1 MRLLAKNTWLVIF
14 VAIVISFAWPGFG
27 EILNPYLNIFLMVLM
42 FLSCL
47 DIDLKEF
54 IKALEDFK
62 IQFLILLIVHLV
74 SPLIVLVF
82 LKGFL
87 SEEIF
92 LGLILASVIPAGRA
106 SVFLVSIYG
115 GKPET
120 SLVISSISNALS
132 PIVVPFLV
140 WLFAKTSIKINPV
153 EMGTTILWLVAVPIL
168 AAILVRWIGL
178 AKYLVKQ
185 ASGLSVIFLFLI
197 IIGII
202 SPIRQVIL
210 DNWEKSIWLIVIVI
224 GLISFDF
231 WLGWKIGKTKADK
244 ITLAVTASYKNYTL
258 GTLVALS
265 LFNPV
270 VALPSIIYTITNNL
284 MLVPIQILTKRNKN
298 PSVTS

>member
-1 MRLLAKNTWLVIF
+1 MRLLTKNTWLVIF
-14 VAIVISFAWPGFG
+14 IAIVISFVLPSFG
-27 EILNPYLNIFLMVLM
+27 KILNPYLNIFLMILM

-54 IKALEDFK
+54 VKALKNFK
-62 IQFLILLIVHLV
+62 IQFLILLVVHLV
-74 SPLIVLVF
+74 SPLIVLIF
-82 LKGFL
+82 LKRFL

-115 GKPET
+115 GNPET

-140 WLFAKTSIKINPV
+140 WLFAKTSIKINPL
-153 EMGTTILWLVAVPIL
+153 EMGTTILWLVAVPIA
-168 AAILVRWIGL
+168 AAILARWLGL
-178 AKYLVKQ
+178 VKHLVKQ

-210 DNWEKSIWLIVIVI
+210 DNWEKSIWLILIVI
-224 GLISFDF
+224 SLISFDF

-244 ITLAVTASYKNYTL
+244 ITLAITASYKNYTL

-284 MLVPIQILTKRNKN
+284 MLVPIQILTKENK
-298 PSVTS
+298 VK

>member
-1 MRLLAKNTWLVIF
+1 MRLLVKNTWLVIF
-14 VAIVISFAWPGFG
+14 IAIIISFVVPIFG
-27 EILNPYLNIFLMVLM
+27 ERLRPFLNVFLMILM

-47 DIDLKEF
+47 DIDLKQF
-54 IKALEDFK
+54 VVALKDFK
-62 IQFLILLIVHLV
+62 IQLLILLVIHFV
-74 SPLIVLVF
+74 SPLIVLIF

-120 SLVISSISNALS
+120 ALVISSISNAFS
-132 PIVVPFLV
+132 PIVVPVLV
-140 WLFAKTSIKINPV
+140 WLFARTSIKINPA
-153 EMGTTILWLVAVPIL
+153 EMGVTIFWLVAIPIL
-168 AAILVRWIGL
+168 AAILVRWMGL
-178 AKYLVKQ
+178 AKYLIKQ
-185 ASGLSVIFLFLI
+185 ASGLSVMFLFLI

-210 DNWEKSIWLIVIVI
+210 DNWERSMWLILIVI

-231 WLGWKIGKTKADK
+231 WLGWKIGKTKEDK
-244 ITLAVTASYKNYTL
+244 ITLAVTSSYKNYTL
-258 GTLVALS
+258 GTLVALN
-265 LFNPV
+265 LFNPM

-284 MLVPIQILTKRNKN
+284 MLIPIQILTKRR
-298 PSVTS
+298 

>member
-1 MRLLAKNTWLVIF
+1 MKLLAKNTWLVIF
-14 VAIVISFAWPGFG
+14 LAIIISFAAPSLG
-27 EILNPYLNIFLMVLM
+27 EGLNPYLNIFLMVLM

-54 IKALEDFK
+54 VEALKDFK
-62 IQFLILLIVHLV
+62 IQALILAIVHLV
-74 SPLIVLVF
+74 SPLIVLIF
-82 LKGFL
+82 LKSFL

-120 SLVISSISNALS
+120 SLVISTISNALS

-140 WLFAKTSIKINPV
+140 WLFAKTSIEINPV
-153 EMGTTILWLVAVPIL
+153 SMGTTILWLVAVPIA
-168 AAILVRWIGL
+168 AAILTRSLGL

-197 IIGII
+197 IMGII
-202 SPIRQVIL
+202 SPIRQVIF
-210 DNWEKSIWLIVIVI
+210 DNWEKSIFLILIVI

-231 WLGWKIGKTKADK
+231 WLGWKIGKTKEDK

-265 LFNPV
+265 LFNPI

-284 MLVPIQILTKRNKN
+284 MLVPIQILTRKNK
-298 PSVTS
+298 VK

>member
-1 MRLLAKNTWLVIF
+1 MKLLAKNTWLVIF
-14 VAIVISFAWPGFG
+14 LAIIISFAAPSLG
-27 EILNPYLNIFLMVLM
+27 EGLNPYLNIFLMVLM

-54 IKALEDFK
+54 VEALKDFK
-62 IQFLILLIVHLV
+62 IQALILAIVHLV
-74 SPLIVLVF
+74 SPLIVLIF
-82 LKGFL
+82 LKSFL

-120 SLVISSISNALS
+120 SLVISTISNALS

-140 WLFAKTSIKINPV
+140 WLFAKTSIEINPV
-153 EMGTTILWLVAVPIL
+153 SMGTTILWLGAVPIA
-168 AAILVRWIGL
+168 AAILTRSLGL

-197 IIGII
+197 IMGII
-202 SPIRQVIL
+202 SPIRQVIF
-210 DNWEKSIWLIVIVI
+210 DNWEKSIFLILIVI

-231 WLGWKIGKTKADK
+231 WLGWKIGKTKEDK

-265 LFNPV
+265 LFNPI

-284 MLVPIQILTKRNKN
+284 MLVPIQILTRKNK
-298 PSVTS
+298 VK

>member
-1 MRLLAKNTWLVIF
+1 MKLLVKNTWLVIF
-14 VAIVISFAWPGFG
+14 LAIIISFVVPNFG
-27 EILNPYLNIFLMVLM
+27 KILSPYLNIFLMILM

-47 DIDLKEF
+47 DIDLKAF
-54 IKALEDFK
+54 VVALKDFK
-62 IQFLILLIVHLV
+62 IQLLLLLIVHLV
-74 SPLIVLVF
+74 SPLIVLIF

-120 SLVISSISNALS
+120 ALVVSSISNALS
-132 PIVVPFLV
+132 PIVVPLLV
-140 WLFAKTSIKINPV
+140 WLFARTSIKMDPI
-153 EMGTTILWLVAVPIL
+153 EMGTTIMWLVAVPIL
-168 AAILVRWIGL
+168 VAILVRWMGL

-210 DNWEKSIWLIVIVI
+210 YNWERSMGLILIVI

-231 WLGWKIGKTKADK
+231 WLGWRIGKTKEDK
-244 ITLAVTASYKNYTL
+244 ITLAVTSSYKNYTL
-258 GTLVALS
+258 GTLVALT

-284 MLVPIQILTKRNKN
+284 MLVPIQILTRGKK
-298 PSVTS
+298 VK

>member
-1 MRLLAKNTWLVIF
+1 MMKLLAKNTWLVIF
-14 VAIVISFAWPGFG
+14 LAIIISFAAPSLG
-27 EILNPYLNIFLMVLM
+27 EGLNPYLNIFLMVLM

-54 IKALEDFK
+54 VEALKDFK
-62 IQFLILLIVHLV
+62 IQALILAIVHLV
-74 SPLIVLVF
+74 SPLIVLIF
-82 LKGFL
+82 LKSFL

-120 SLVISSISNALS
+120 SLVISTISNALS

-140 WLFAKTSIKINPV
+140 WLFAKTSIEINPV
-153 EMGTTILWLVAVPIL
+153 SMGTTILWLVAVPIA
-168 AAILVRWIGL
+168 AAILTRSLGL

-197 IIGII
+197 IMGII
-202 SPIRQVIL
+202 SPIRQVIF
-210 DNWEKSIWLIVIVI
+210 DNWEKSIFLILIVI

-231 WLGWKIGKTKADK
+231 WLGWKIGKTKEDK

-265 LFNPV
+265 LFNPI

-284 MLVPIQILTKRNKN
+284 MLVPIQILTRKNK
-298 PSVTS
+298 VK

>member
-1 MRLLAKNTWLVIF
+1 MP
-14 VAIVISFAWPGFG
+14 SFG
-27 EILNPYLNIFLMVLM
+27 EMLGSYLNIFLMILM

-54 IKALEDFK
+54 VIALKDFR
-62 IQFLILLIVHLV
+62 IQLLILIVVHLA
-74 SPLIVLVF
+74 SPLIVLIF

-87 SEEIF
+87 SDEIF

-120 SLVISSISNALS
+120 ALVISSISNALS
-132 PIVVPFLV
+132 PIVVPVLV
-140 WLFAKTSIKINPV
+140 WLFAKTTIEINPM
-153 EMGTTILWLVAVPIL
+153 EMGTTIMWLVAVPIL
-168 AAILVRWIGL
+168 AAIIVRSMGL

-197 IIGII
+197 IVGII

-210 DNWEKSIWLIVIVI
+210 DNWEKSIWLVLIVI

-231 WLGWKIGKTKADK
+231 WLGWIIGKTKEDK
-244 ITLAVTASYKNYTL
+244 ITLAVTSSYKNYTL
-258 GTLVALS
+258 GTIVALT
-265 LFNPV
+265 LFNPI

-284 MLVPIQILTKRNKN
+284 MLIPIQMVTRKNK
-298 PSVTS
+298 VK

>member
-1 MRLLAKNTWLVIF
+1 MMKLLAKNTWLVIF
-14 VAIVISFAWPGFG
+14 LAIIISFVAPSLG
-27 EILNPYLNIFLMVLM
+27 EGLNPYLNIFLMVLM

-54 IKALEDFK
+54 VEALKDFK
-62 IQFLILLIVHLV
+62 IQALILAIVHLV
-74 SPLIVLVF
+74 SPLIVLIF

-120 SLVISSISNALS
+120 SLVISTISNALS

-140 WLFAKTSIKINPV
+140 WIFARTSIEINPV
-153 EMGTTILWLVAVPIL
+153 SMGTTILWLVAVPIA
-168 AAILVRWIGL
+168 AAILVRSLGL

-197 IIGII
+197 IMGII
-202 SPIRQVIL
+202 SPIRQVIF
-210 DNWEKSIWLIVIVI
+210 DNWGKSIFLILIVI

-231 WLGWKIGKTKADK
+231 WLGWKIGKTKEDK

-284 MLVPIQILTKRNKN
+284 MLVPIQILTRKNK
-298 PSVTS
+298 VK

>member
-1 MRLLAKNTWLVIF
+1 MKLLAKNTWLVIF
-14 VAIVISFAWPGFG
+14 LAIIISFAMPSLG
-27 EILNPYLNIFLMVLM
+27 EGLNPYLNIFLMILM

-47 DIDLKEF
+47 DIDLKVF
-54 IKALEDFK
+54 VASLKDFK
-62 IQFLILLIVHLV
+62 IQALILAIVHLI
-74 SPLIVLVF
+74 SPLIVLIF
-82 LKGFL
+82 LKSFL

-106 SVFLVSIYG
+106 AVFLVSIYG

-120 SLVISSISNALS
+120 ALVISTISNALS

-140 WLFAKTSIKINPV
+140 WLFAKTSIEINPM
-153 EMGTTILWLVAVPIL
+153 EMGTTILWLVAVPII
-168 AAILVRWIGL
+168 AAILVRSLGL

-185 ASGLSVIFLFLI
+185 SSGLSVIFLFLI

-202 SPIRQVIL
+202 SPIRQVIF
-210 DNWEKSIWLIVIVI
+210 DNWEKSIFLILIVI

-231 WLGWKIGKTKADK
+231 WLGWKIGKTKEDK
-244 ITLAVTASYKNYTL
+244 ITLALTASYKNYTL

-284 MLVPIQILTKRNKN
+284 MLVPIQFLTRGNK
-298 PSVTS
+298 VK

>member
-1 MRLLAKNTWLVIF
+1 MRSLAKNTWLVILI
-14 VAIVISFAWPGFG
+14 AIVISFAMPSLGTA
-27 EILNPYLNIFLMVLM
+27 LKPYLNIFLMVLM

-54 IKALEDFK
+54 WKALKDFK
-62 IQFLILLIVHLV
+62 IQALILLIVHLV
-74 SPLIVLVF
+74 SPLIVLIF
-82 LKGFL
+82 FRKFL
-87 SEEIF
+87 SDEIF

-115 GKPET
+115 GRPVT
-120 SLVISSISNALS
+120 ALVISSISNALS
-132 PIVVPFLV
+132 PITVPFLV

-153 EMGTTILWLVAVPIL
+153 EMGVAILWLVAVPIA
-168 AAILVRWIGL
+168 AAIIVRCLGW
-178 AKYLVKQ
+178 AKYLIKS
-185 ASGLSVIFLFLI
+185 ASGWSAIFLFLI

-210 DNWEKSIWLIVIVI
+210 DNWQKSIWLIGIVM

-231 WLGWKIGKTKADK
+231 WLGWKIGKTKVDK
-244 ITLAVTASYKNYTL
+244 ITLAVTSSYKNYTL

-284 MLVPIQILTKRNKN
+284 LLIPIQILSRKK
-298 PSVTS
+298 

>member
-1 MRLLAKNTWLVIF
+1 MQLLVKNTWLVIF
-14 VAIVISFAWPGFG
+14 LAIVMSFVVPSFG
-27 EILNPYLNIFLMVLM
+27 VILKPYLSLFLMVLM

-54 IKALEDFK
+54 VDSLKDFK
-62 IQFLILLIVHLV
+62 VQLLVLAVVHLA
-74 SPLIVLVF
+74 SPLVVLIF

-120 SLVISSISNALS
+120 ALVISSISNALS
-132 PIVVPFLV
+132 PIVVPVLV
-140 WLFAKTSIKINPV
+140 WLFAKTSIEINPM
-153 EMGTTILWLVAVPIL
+153 EMGTTIMWLVAVPIL
-168 AAILVRWIGL
+168 AAILVRWMGL

-210 DNWEKSIWLIVIVI
+210 DNWGKSIWLILIVI

-231 WLGWKIGKTKADK
+231 WLGWIIGKTKEDK
-244 ITLAVTASYKNYTL
+244 ITLAVTSSYKNYTL
-258 GTLVALS
+258 GTLVALT

-284 MLVPIQILTKRNKN
+284 MLVPIQMLTRGEKGR
-298 PSVTS
+298 